1 MLGLG
6 VRRLKSRPSLLD
18 LIANRGVAESESSR
32 SQDSSISPSSPPR
45 PADLPPLPVS
55 PTPSSSDSTSSPQP
69 LFSSTSTIPPP
80 PSDNMAPSGKG
91 SSSSDDV
98 QQGAVFSISGPVVV
112 AENMIGC
119 AMYELCQVGHDQLVG
134 EVIRIDA
141 DKATIQVYEETA
153 GLTVGDPVW
162 RTGKP
167 LSVELGPGL
176 METIY
181 DGIQRPLRAISDES
195 GSIYIPRGIKVN
207 ALDRKKKWDFKPG
220 KYKVGDH
227 ITGGDIWGTV
237 FENSLLSDHKILLP
251 PRAKGT
257 ITRIAEA
264 GSYTVDEQLLE
275 IEFNGT
281 KSTHG
286 MMHTWPVRVPRPV
299 NDKKSADSPF
309 IVGQRVLDS
318 LFPSVL
324 GGTVCIPG
332 AFGCGKTVI
341 SQSVSKFSN
350 SDVIVYVGCGERG
363 NEMAEVLM
371 DFPELEIEI
380 GGRKEPI
387 MKRTCLIAN
396 TSNMP
401 VAAREASIYTG
412 ITIAEYFRDQGK
424 DVAMMADSSSR
435 WAEALRELSGRL
447 GEMPADQ
454 GFPAYL
460 GAKLA
465 SFYERAG
472 KSTALGS
479 PERDGSVSIV
489 AAVSPPGGDFSDPVT
504 TSTMS
509 IVQVFWGLDKKLAQR
524 KHFPSINTGI
534 SYSKYTTVL
543 DTFYE
548 KHHPEFPRLRKQ
560 VQELLTKSEDLDQVV
575 QLVGKAA
582 LGDSDKITLDVA
594 AMVKDDFL
602 QQNGYSDYDQFCPL
616 WKTEYMMKAFMG
628 YHDEAQKAIAQG
640 QGWPKVRDAT
650 TDIQSALRN
659 MKFEVPEDQEEVSA
673 KYEKILQ
680 TMSERFASVS
690 DEINVNDPSL
700 ISLVNKLQDVFST
713 VGVQNPIDLPQIAV
727 VGSQSSGK
735 SSVLENIVGRDF
747 LPRGSGIVT
756 RRPLILQLI
765 NKPSQTNGVK
775 DEKLE
780 TTDKEANL
788 DEYGEFLH
796 IPGQKFY
803 DFNKIRDEIVR
814 ETETKVGRNAGISA
828 APINLRIYSP
838 NVLTLTL
845 VDLPGLT
852 KVPVGDQPRDIEKQ
866 IRDMVLKYISKPN
879 AIVLAVTAAN
889 QDLANSDGLKLAR
902 EVDPEGQRTI
912 GVLSKVD
919 LMDEGTDVVDILAGR
934 IIPLRLGYVPVVNR
948 GQRDIENKR
957 PISYALENEK
967 NFFENHKAYRN
978 KASYC
983 GTPYLARKLNLI
995 LMMHI
1000 KQTLPDIKS
1009 RISSSLQ
1016 KYSSELAQLGDSMLG
1031 NSANIILNII
1041 TEFSNEYRTVLEGN
1055 NQELSS
1061 IELSGGARIS
1071 FVFHELYA
1079 NGIKAVDP
1087 FDQVKDIDIRTILF
1101 NSSGSS
1107 PALFI
1112 GTTAFELIVKQQI
1125 TRLEDPS
1132 LKCISLVYDELVR
1145 ILGQLLNKQL
1155 FRRYPMLKEKFH
1167 AVVISFFKKAMEP
1180 TNKLVRDLI
1189 AMEST
1194 YINTAHPDFLNGH
1207 RAMAIVNER
1216 HAAGKPTQVDPKTG
1230 KPLPPRANSPSVDPA
1245 AAAAATDT
1253 GSTGFFGSFW
1263 ASKNKKKMAAMEA
1276 PPPNLKASAALSE
1289 RESTEVEVIK
1299 LLITSYYNIVKRTM
1313 IDMVPKAIMYTLVQF
1328 SKEGMQRELLE
1339 NMYRNAELD
1348 DLLKESD
1355 YTIRRRKECQQMVE
1369 SLGRASEIVSQV
1381 Q

>member
-18 LIANRGVAESESSR
+18 LIANRGVAEST
-32 SQDSSISPSSPPR
+32 SQSQNSSPSSPPR

-55 PTPSSSDSTSSPQP
+55 PTPSSSSDSTSSPQA

-80 PSDNMAPSGKG
+80 PSDTMAPSGKG

-112 AENMIGC
+112 AENMTGC

-134 EVIRIDA
+134 EVIRIEA

-181 DGIQRPLRAISDES
+181 DGIQRPLRAISDAS

-264 GSYTVDEQLLE
+264 GSYTVEEQLLE

-286 MMHTWPVRVPRPV
+286 LMHTWPVRVPRPV
-299 NDKKSADSPF
+299 TDKKSADSPF

-424 DVAMMADSSSR
+424 NVAMMADSSSR

-460 GAKLA
+460 GSKLA

-548 KHHPEFPRLRKQ
+548 KHHPEFPRLRTQ

-659 MKFEVPEDQEEVSA
+659 MKFEVPDNQEEVSA

-765 NKPSQTNGVK
+765 NKPSQANGVK

-1071 FVFHELYA
+1071 FVFHELYS

-1167 AVVISFFKKAMEP
+1167 AVVIAFFKKAMEP

-1245 AAAAATDT
+1245 AAAAADT